1 MKKVLVVED
10 DVFLSSAYKVKLSK
24 AGYEL
29 RMVLDGDE
37 AISILA
43 EFVPDIILL
52 DLIIPGKDGFHVL
65 GEIRKSETLRNIPV
79 IVASNLGQKEDI
91 ERAMSLGAT
100 DYIIKTDLSMKD
112 VLEKIEKYLQN

>member
-1 MKKVLVVED
+1 
-10 DVFLSSAYKVKLSK
+10 
-24 AGYEL
+24 
-29 RMVLDGDE
+29 
-37 AISILA
+37 LA

-52 DLIIPGKDGFHVL
+52 DLIIPGQDGFHVL